1 MFIRNNIR
9 KFSGFILFIFFILF
23 YSKYIYKNK
32 IINLRY
38 LEFEEHENICKKV
51 ENLTDIY
58 YSDYYDYDY
67 YNDYYYYYNYGYYYY
82 SHYYFFHFLIQTLI
96 HIYLGLVP

>member
-9 KFSGFILFIFFILF
+9 KFIGFILFLFLILF

-67 YNDYYYYYNYGYYYY
+67 YNDYYYYYNYGFNFN
-82 SHYYFFHFLIQTLI
+82 SFMDFLL
-96 HIYLGLVP
+96 YMLL